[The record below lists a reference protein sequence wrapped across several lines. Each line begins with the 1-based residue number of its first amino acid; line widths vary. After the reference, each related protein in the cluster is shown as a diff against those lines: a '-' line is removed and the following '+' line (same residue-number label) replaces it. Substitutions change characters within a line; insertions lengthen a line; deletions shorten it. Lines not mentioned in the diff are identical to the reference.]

1 MQYEFA
7 TCDHTGEEI
16 DVSSMIELRRL
27 YLVTSSHSLTIDFDG
42 HIQSRDLYESNRE
55 SGFDYPLHILVH
67 REEVENIEDIVYP
80 PNLGEDQSYAYNY
93 GENYYTISFE
103 H

>member
-1 MQYEFA
+1 MQYKFA

-27 YLVTSSHSLTIDFDG
+27 YLVTSSHSLAIDFDG

-67 REEVENIEDIVYP
+67 REEVEHIDHIKYP
-80 PNLGEDQSYAYNY
+80 PTLGEDQSYAYNY
-93 GENYYTISFE
+93 GENYYTISF
-103 H
+103 